1 MPDVTPGREDEFRRL
16 RGSLAISDWVDRVVE
31 STERTGDQPV
41 RPALASLRSVRPI
54 AEPARPRGL
63 RAGFAAGL
71 ARLALSVHPQAA
83 ADAVLVRGQP

>member
-1 MPDVTPGREDEFRRL
+1 MPDVTPGREDEFDRL

-31 STERTGDQPV
+31 STERTDDGQL
-41 RPALASLRSVRPI
+41 RHAPASVRPV
-54 AEPARPRGL
+54 AGPARPRGL

-83 ADAVLVRGQP
+83 ADAVLVRADDPS